1 MRVWCAVGG
10 SWAGLTERLWIG
22 ASEKGRVARCS
33 ALNAEGKPC
42 GSPESV
48 VDPES
53 GLCWAHQP
61 GSRERLVEAG
71 RKGAAAT
78 ARKWRGRGGLEPG
91 ELPQLGTPHDAQRA
105 LDIVAHAAAEGR
117 LPQRQADATT
127 RAVREWLRAHEA
139 GVVSDRLEELRATV
153 AELKGEKKLRSV
165 K

>member
-1 MRVWCAVGG
+1 
-10 SWAGLTERLWIG
+10 
-22 ASEKGRVARCS
+22 VARCK
-33 ALNAEGKPC
+33 ALNAEGRPC

-61 GSRERLVEAG
+61 GGRERLVEAG
-71 RKGAAAT
+71 RKGAEAT

-91 ELPQLGTPHDAQRA
+91 ELPELKTPHDAQEA

-127 RAVREWLRAHEA
+127 RAIREWLRAHEA
-139 GVVSDRLEELRATV
+139 GAVADQVEELRRKLS
-153 AELKGEKKLRSV
+153 ELKGDKLEV
-165 K
+165 LK

>member
-1 MRVWCAVGG
+1 MR
-10 SWAGLTERLWIG
+10 E
-22 ASEKGRVARCS
+22 EGRVARCK
-33 ALNAEGKPC
+33 ALNAEGRPC

-61 GSRERLVEAG
+61 GGRERLVAAG
-71 RKGAAAT
+71 RKGAEAT

-91 ELPQLGTPHDAQRA
+91 ELPELKTPHDAQEA

-127 RAVREWLRAHEA
+127 RAIREWLRAHEA
-139 GVVSDRLEELRATV
+139 GAVADQVEELRRKLS
-153 AELKGEKKLRSV
+153 ELKGDKLEV
-165 K
+165 LK

>member
-1 MRVWCAVGG
+1 MPPGQ
-10 SWAGLTERLWIG
+10 
-22 ASEKGRVARCS
+22 RCRDTR
-33 ALNAEGKPC
+33 ADGKPC
-42 GSPESV
+42 GTPENL
-48 VDPES
+48 VDPET
-53 GLCWAHQP
+53 GLCPAHRP
-61 GSRERLVEAG
+61 GGREKLREAA

-127 RAVREWLRAHEA
+127 RAVREWLRAYEA
-139 GVVSDRLEELRATV
+139 GAVTDRLEELRATV

>member
-1 MRVWCAVGG
+1 M
-10 SWAGLTERLWIG
+10 
-22 ASEKGRVARCS
+22 ARCS

-61 GSRERLVEAG
+61 GGRERLVEAG
-71 RKGAAAT
+71 RKGAEAT

-91 ELPQLGTPHDAQRA
+91 ELPELGTPQDAQRA

-127 RAVREWLRAHEA
+127 RAVREWLRAWEA
-139 GVVSDRLEELRATV
+139 GAV
-153 AELKGEKKLRSV
+153 AEQVAQLQRKVASLGSEKLKDLP
-165 K
+165 

>member
-1 MRVWCAVGG
+1 MSAEARCRATKA
-10 SWAGLTERLWIG
+10 AGEPCG
-22 ASEKGRVARCS
+22 ASPQLIGEDGFC
-33 ALNAEGKPC
+33 P
-42 GSPESV
+42 
-48 VDPES
+48 
-53 GLCWAHQP
+53 AHRP
-61 GSRERLVEAG
+61 GARERLSEAG
-71 RKGAAAT
+71 RKGAEAT

-127 RAVREWLRAHEA
+127 RAVREWLRAYEA
-139 GVVSDRLEELRATV
+139 GAVTDRLEELRATV

>member
-1 MRVWCAVGG
+1 MSAEVPCGARRADGEPCGAPP
-10 SWAGLTERLWIG
+10 RLIG
-22 ASEKGRVARCS
+22 ADGFC
-33 ALNAEGKPC
+33 P
-42 GSPESV
+42 
-48 VDPES
+48 
-53 GLCWAHQP
+53 AHRP
-61 GSRERLVEAG
+61 GARERLSEAG

-91 ELPQLGTPHDAQRA
+91 ELPELGTPHDAQRA

-127 RAVREWLRAHEA
+127 RAVREWLRAYEA
-139 GVVSDRLEELRATV
+139 GAVTDRLEELKATV